1 MSDWIY
7 PEIVESLKK
16 SCSSFL
22 GGEITVQDIQT
33 QIYMA
38 ENQIVALDEK
48 WLRTLLFNAENE
60 IELLI
65 YTTDES
71 QLFNLVKPVVQNI
84 LSKVS

>member
-7 PEIVESLKK
+7 PEVVKCLEK
-16 SCSSFL
+16 SCTDFL
-22 GGEITVQDIQT
+22 SGRITVQNIQT

-48 WLRTLLFNAENE
+48 WLHTLLFNAENE

-65 YTTDES
+65 YTVDES
-71 QLFNLVKPVVQNI
+71 QLLNSVKPIVQNI
-84 LSKVS
+84 LSKLT